1 MAILQI
7 QKRQAMPGALRTNC
21 NCRSR
26 KESFTAPYAQGMHC
40 SLLFLSTAA
49 VPLCM
54 LALFIRIVWLFRRQY
69 VCLSNRLYLPNEL
82 SNHLMVNQ
90 QHRMGA

>member
-1 MAILQI
+1 
-7 QKRQAMPGALRTNC
+7 
-21 NCRSR
+21 
-26 KESFTAPYAQGMHC
+26 
-40 SLLFLSTAA
+40 